1 MCEQS
6 KHENSFKSKKTGK
19 KTFFKNA
26 TAYDQQFTTRN
37 EAVFIRFYN
46 RYFTVSDQTL
56 NRIALPH

>member
-6 KHENSFKSKKTGK
+6 KHENRFKRKNTGK
-19 KTFFKNA
+19 KPLFKNA

-46 RYFTVSDQTL
+46 RYFTVSDLTK
-56 NRIALPH
+56 H

>member
-6 KHENSFKSKKTGK
+6 KHENSFKRKKTGK

-37 EAVFIRFYN
+37 EAVFIRFNN
-46 RYFTVSDQTL
+46 RYFTVLDLTK
-56 NRIALPH
+56 H